1 MGKTDK
7 TGFWFGWD
15 DLIVASVGAVLGV
28 GSQMVSDVVVS
39 VITGEAHVSGWQQYV
54 GAAVGGAAGA
64 ERHGKM

>member
-1 MGKTDK
+1 M
-7 TGFWFGWD
+7 
-15 DLIVASVGAVLGV
+15 ASVGAVLGV

-64 ERHGKM
+64 VRHGKM